1 MKYEEPIIEI
11 IELKVQDVI
20 CDSGFGGNLEVGDG
34 DDDSG
39 WE

>member
-11 IELKVQDVI
+11 MEYEICDVI
-20 CDSGFGGNLEVGDG
+20 CDSGFGGNLEVGEG